1 MREEGRGAGSPAR
14 ADGDPVA
21 GRCAPGSIRWPV
33 AALVVLLFQ
42 GLPLTSGA
50 AAHGGFP
57 PAPDAGASDGP
68 PRPGATAATVAARHD
83 VGPPP
88 GVSGGFGE
96 PTCLNCHT
104 GEPLNAYGGSV
115 RVAGLPETWEPGR
128 SYPLQVVLQAEGTVL
143 AGFQM
148 TARYATG
155 PRAGEPAGTLAPVDG
170 RATVTRGETGQPY
183 LHQTEAGS
191 IPASETGTSWTVE
204 WQAPAEGGA
213 VLFNVAANSANGDQ
227 SPLLDLVYAD
237 EVQVEAGA
245 GR

>member
-1 MREEGRGAGSPAR
+1 MARMRRGESGPGSPTR
-14 ADGDPVA
+14 ADGEATA
-21 GRCAPGSIRWPV
+21 GPGAPGWRGSRWGGV
-33 AALVVLLFQ
+33 AALLLLA
-42 GLPLTSGA
+42 LPLASA
-50 AAHGGFP
+50 AAARSGISPGERAEAALGALH
-57 PAPDAGASDGP
+57 DAAHD
-68 PRPGATAATVAARHD
+68 AAHD

-115 RVAGLPETWEPGR
+115 TVAGLPDGFEPGR
-128 SYPLQVVLQAEGTVL
+128 SYPLTVILEAEGTVL

-148 TARYATG
+148 TARYADGT
-155 PRAGEPAGTLAPVDG
+155 RAGAPAGQLVPVDG
-170 RATVTRGETGQPY
+170 RATVTPGETGQPY

-191 IPASETGTSWTVE
+191 LPESEAGTSWALE

-227 SPLLDLVYAD
+227 SPLLDLVYAA
-237 EVQVEAGA
+237 EVRVEAVA
-245 GR
+245 GL